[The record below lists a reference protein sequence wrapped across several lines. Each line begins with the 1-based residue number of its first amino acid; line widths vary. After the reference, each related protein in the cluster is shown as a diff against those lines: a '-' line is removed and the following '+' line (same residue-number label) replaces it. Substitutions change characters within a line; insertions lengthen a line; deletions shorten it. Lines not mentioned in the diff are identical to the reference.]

1 MKNTTH
7 FFSTKNL
14 KNFINPRKSLAN
26 QLQIN
31 CKTSALGKK
40 KIPDG
45 KNHPAFAKGHSAY
58 LFVISKVFESS
69 LRLESIAPFLPILR
83 IFTCVPFALEATR

>member
-1 MKNTTH
+1 MKDTTH

-14 KNFINPRKSLAN
+14 KNFINPREPTAKQAHW
-26 QLQIN
+26 
-31 CKTSALGKK
+31 AK

-45 KNHPAFAKGHSAY
+45 KNHPAFAKEYSAY
-58 LFVISKVFESS
+58 LFVISRVFESS
-69 LRLESIAPFLPILR
+69 LRSESIAPFLPILR

>member
-7 FFSTKNL
+7 FFSRKNL
-14 KNFINPRKSLAN
+14 KNCIKRTQGNQFWAPLAVKYG
-26 QLQIN
+26 Q
-31 CKTSALGKK
+31 K

-45 KNHPAFAKGHSAY
+45 KHHPAFVKGHSAY

-69 LRLESIAPFLPILR
+69 LRSESIAPFLPILR